1 MAKTT
6 RRRLID
12 DERAER
18 RAQDRLR
25 LEQAARELL
34 SSEGWRRWIEV
45 RARNGLARYS
55 LVISMTGVIDPV

>member
-6 RRRLID
+6 RRWLTD

-34 SSEGWRRWIEV
+34 SSGGWRRWIEV

-55 LVISMTGVIDPV
+55 LVISRGGVADCT